1 MIGETI
7 NISAIAK
14 NPDGIKVLK
23 LKIDDT
29 YHSVDRK
36 APYEFSASGLAAG
49 TYSLMVV
56 AIDVNGNIN
65 DSETISITVEDPEAS
80 YTKIISPA
88 DGSVFQVNETITI
101 KADAKDS
108 YGIKVLKLEIDNI
121 HHSVERNAPYEFSV
135 SGLAAGTYSLI
146 VIAQDVSGNKNYSKK
161 ITIVIKDNII
171 SNCNSGLHIDGGVCT
186 NRNTLKSYGLGI
198 RQNEYVTAEARHYDW
213 YMDQYNTG
221 QFSSINCG
229 PTSVT
234 MAMKWADESFKKT
247 PEDARNTYLPTGGWW
262 YTSDIIN
269 YLDLYNFN
277 NYTFSVNGSPNLI
290 KQEIDN
296 GKILILC
303 IDASKLA
310 YNSNSSQHTDS
321 FYQNVTG
328 HFVVV
333 KGYTEINDILY
344 FEIYDPYSMDQEY
357 PSSDQ
362 EKGKNRYWRWDSELS
377 DAISSWWDYAIV
389 VNPKTRGV
397 ASSEIRTSTSIID
410 DKNTNIVD
418 TDKIIHMPGGNK

>member
-1 MIGETI
+1 MKKITNLAIVLLFLFTLSNCDSIEFQDDVINLDNINVLRNINNLHSTFTDITSPGDGAVFMVGETI
-7 NISAIAK
+7 HISAIAK
-14 NPDGIKVLK
+14 NPDEIKVLK

-29 YHSVDRK
+29 SHSVDRK
-36 APYEFSASGLAAG
+36 
-49 TYSLMVV
+49 
-56 AIDVNGNIN
+56 
-65 DSETISITVEDPEAS
+65 
-80 YTKIISPA
+80 
-88 DGSVFQVNETITI
+88 
-101 KADAKDS
+101 
-108 YGIKVLKLEIDNI
+108 
-121 HHSVERNAPYEFSV
+121 APYEFSV

-146 VIAQDVSGNKNYSKK
+146 VMAQDVSGNKNYSKK

-171 SNCNSGLHIDGGVCT
+171 NNCNSGLHIDGGVCT

-198 RQNEYVTAEARHYDW
+198 RQIEYVTAEARHYDW

-234 MAMKWADESFKKT
+234 MAMKWADESFDKT
-247 PEDARNTYLPTGGWW
+247 PKDARNTYLPTGGWW

-269 YLDLYNFN
+269 YLNLYNFN

-310 YNSNSSQHTDS
+310 YNSNSYQHTDS

-344 FEIYDPYSMDQEY
+344 FEIYDPYSMEQEY

-389 VNPKTRGV
+389 VTPKTRGV

-410 DKNTNIVD
+410 NKNTNIVD